1 MKRLSFESFEPDYA
15 TQQPVFVQLYEHIRQ
30 AIIQQKLTADVRLPA
45 SRTLARLLG
54 LSRTTVVSAY
64 DQLVAEGYLYSRT
77 GSGFF
82 VQPGATDDLYQ
93 KVQVPIKAANNR
105 PEKSP
110 EKQRLSH
117 PGYPDDRLFPYQA
130 WARCVSRTARLDPQ
144 ALIKTDNMFGD
155 TRLQRAISDYLLEW
169 RGLEIDPEQV
179 LITAG
184 SIDALENCIRSLTIP
199 GDIAALEN
207 PGYLPLRHIVS
218 NQGLSIAWLAIG
230 NQGAELPK
238 SDKSGQ
244 TEKLV
249 VLTPSHQFPLGGAM
263 THGRRQ
269 EFLQWANHH
278 NAWIIE
284 DDYDSEMR
292 FSGRPIP
299 AMASLDRFDRTIYV
313 GTFSK
318 VFSVGLRLGYL
329 IMPKQIINRFK
340 NTISRFGIKAAVPA
354 QRALA
359 HFMEDGDLY
368 RHIRKSR
375 RIYSERRK
383 LLIELLHSKL
393 HEFIEFDDHQAGMQ
407 LTIKFR
413 TVVND
418 LEVSEIAKRQG
429 VDVSPLSAQY
439 HGKPAQSGLIMGF
452 CGFNETEIKVTMKK
466 LVNIIQT
473 KMLTN

>member
-1 MKRLSFESFEPDYA
+1 LKHSSFEHFEPDYA
-15 TQQPVFVQLYEHIRQ
+15 GQQPVFVQLYEHIRR
-30 AIIQQKLTADVRLPA
+30 AIIQQKLTADIRLPA
-45 SRTLARLLG
+45 SRNLASLLG

-82 VQPGATDDLYQ
+82 VQPGAIDDQYQ
-93 KVQVPIKAANNR
+93 KVQKPIKNNHPKKLPDR
-105 PEKSP
+105 S
-110 EKQRLSH
+110 RLSH
-117 PGYPDDRLFPYQA
+117 PGYPDDRIFPYQS
-130 WARCVSRTARLDPQ
+130 WARCVSRTARLDPT
-144 ALIKTDNMFGD
+144 ALIKTGNMFGD

-169 RGLEIDPEQV
+169 RGLEIEPEQV
-179 LITAG
+179 YITAG
-184 SIDALENCIRSLTIP
+184 SIDALENCIRSLTVP
-199 GDIAALEN
+199 GDAAALEN

-218 NQGLSIAWLAIG
+218 NQGLSISWLSIG
-230 NQGAELPK
+230 DQGTDLPVL
-238 SDKSGQ
+238 DETRP

-278 NAWIIE
+278 SAWIIE

-299 AMASLDRFDRTIYV
+299 AMASLDKFDRTIYV

-329 IMPKQIINRFK
+329 IMPKQIINRFE

-354 QRALA
+354 QRVLA
-359 HFMEDGDLY
+359 HFMEDGDFY

-383 LLIELLHSKL
+383 LLIELLNSQL
-393 HEFIEFDDHQAGMQ
+393 NEFIEFDDHQAGMQ
-407 LTIKFR
+407 LTVKFR
-413 TVVND
+413 TDIND
-418 LEVSEIAKRQG
+418 QEISELAKQQG
-429 VDVSPLSAQY
+429 VHVSPLSAQY
-439 HGKPAQSGLIMGF
+439 HGKPARSGLIMGF
-452 CGFNETEIKVTMKK
+452 CGFNETEIRDYLEN
-466 LVNIIQT
+466 LVKIIQT
-473 KMLTN
+473 KIKMN